1 MWRRVTS
8 FFWLVLLD
16 TIHKLHIHEQQTPIV
31 FFKIE
36 SIENETFG
44 VEMLPAENNKHFNK
58 LTTATELSSR
68 KLAFRYIQEVYTYF
82 LLDI

>member
-1 MWRRVTS
+1 M
-8 FFWLVLLD
+8 
-16 TIHKLHIHEQQTPIV
+16 

-58 LTTATELSSR
+58 LTTATELSPR

-82 LLDI
+82 LLDIWYQLHLLYVELILRKMYLEF

>member
-1 MWRRVTS
+1 M
-8 FFWLVLLD
+8 
-16 TIHKLHIHEQQTPIV
+16 

-82 LLDI
+82 LLDIWYQLHLLYVELILRKMHLEF

>member
-1 MWRRVTS
+1 M
-8 FFWLVLLD
+8 
-16 TIHKLHIHEQQTPIV
+16 

-68 KLAFRYIQEVYTYF
+68 KLASRYIQEVYTYF
-82 LLDI
+82 LLDIWYQLHLLYVELILRKMHLEF

>member
-1 MWRRVTS
+1 M
-8 FFWLVLLD
+8 
-16 TIHKLHIHEQQTPIV
+16 

-68 KLAFRYIQEVYTYF
+68 RLAFRYIQEVYTYF
-82 LLDI
+82 LLDIWYQLHLLYVELILRKMHLEF

>member
-1 MWRRVTS
+1 M
-8 FFWLVLLD
+8 
-16 TIHKLHIHEQQTPIV
+16 

-58 LTTATELSSR
+58 LTTATELSSK

-82 LLDI
+82 LLDIWYQLHLLYVELILRKMHLEF

>member
-1 MWRRVTS
+1 M
-8 FFWLVLLD
+8 
-16 TIHKLHIHEQQTPIV
+16 

-44 VEMLPAENNKHFNK
+44 VEMLPAENNEHFNK

-68 KLAFRYIQEVYTYF
+68 KLAFRHIQEVYTYF
-82 LLDI
+82 LLDIWYQLHLLYVELILRKMYLEF

>member
-1 MWRRVTS
+1 M
-8 FFWLVLLD
+8 
-16 TIHKLHIHEQQTPIV
+16 

-82 LLDI
+82 LLDIWYQLHLLYVELILRKMYLEF

>member
-1 MWRRVTS
+1 M
-8 FFWLVLLD
+8 
-16 TIHKLHIHEQQTPIV
+16 

-82 LLDI
+82 LLDIWYQLHLLYVELILRKMQLEF

>member
-1 MWRRVTS
+1 M
-8 FFWLVLLD
+8 
-16 TIHKLHIHEQQTPIV
+16 

-82 LLDI
+82 LLDIWYQLHLLHVELILRKMHLEF